1 MSEEKICDLTLNL
14 ACRVFSCV
22 ADPSARLPARE
33 RHSRETAA
41 SSLAR
46 PRRPRQVQG
55 HFSHGVRAH
64 VVVAEMVR
72 RGHYSYIKI
81 EVLQV
86 LDHLR
91 FEFGLTGLEVRAE
104 AVGIV
109 FLRELT

>member
-1 MSEEKICDLTLNL
+1 MSELKICDLTRSFAFL
-14 ACRVFSCV
+14 VFSWV
-22 ADPSARLPARE
+22 AEPSARLPARE

-46 PRRPRQVQG
+46 PRRRRQVQG

-91 FEFGLTGLEVRAE
+91 FEFCLTGLEVRAE
-104 AVGIV
+104 AVGAI
-109 FLRELT
+109 FFS

>member
-1 MSEEKICDLTLNL
+1 MSELKICDLTRNF

-22 ADPSARLPARE
+22 SEPSARLPARE
-33 RHSRETAA
+33 RHSRETDA

-46 PRRPRQVQG
+46 PRRRRQVQV

-64 VVVAEMVR
+64 VVVTEVVR
-72 RGHYSYIKI
+72 GGHYSYIKV
-81 EVLQV
+81 EVLEV

-91 FEFGLTGLEVRAE
+91 LELRLARLEVRAE

-109 FLRELT
+109 FFS